1 MENDSKER
9 FMRAA
14 IDLAKKG
21 TGWTNPNPLVG
32 AVIVKENQII
42 GQGYH
47 HKYGDLHAERDAL
60 RDCRERGNDP
70 SGAQIFVTL
79 EPCCHT
85 GKQPPCVEAIVEAG
99 IKKVVVGSR
108 DPNPLVSGKGAAF
121 LRERGVEVEE
131 DFLRSECDALNFIFF
146 HYITSRTPYVA
157 LKYAMTA
164 DGKIATAAGKSKW
177 ISCQESR
184 DFVHQLRNKYSCIM
198 AGIGTVL
205 ADDPLLTCR
214 IPGGRNPTRIICD
227 SSLRLP
233 LDSKLVQSA
242 AEVPTIVAC
251 AASEDRSQA
260 QEGTAPSAE
269 RTQDLNAGASGEASQ
284 TQDCAASENRSQ
296 DQDGAALHDRDFLE
310 KEKALAQKGIQVI
323 HCGSSASG
331 NRVDLSI
338 LMQKLAAQNLDS
350 VLVEGGGALNFSLL
364 KAGLVQRIYS
374 FVAPKIFGG
383 AAAPSPVAGSGVLEV
398 ADAFSLSQ
406 IDARKIGND
415 VLIEYEV
422 VGGKNCDTTQD
433 KKAAASLGEP
443 GSFSES
449 SNMEQ
454 KCSQE

>member
-14 IDLAKKG
+14 IELAKKG
-21 TGWTNPNPLVG
+21 EGWTNPNPLVG

-146 HYITSRTPYVA
+146 HYITSKTPYVA

-184 DFVHQLRNKYSCIM
+184 DFVHQLRSKYSCIM

-233 LDSKLVQSA
+233 LDSQLVQSA
-242 AEVPTIVAC
+242 TEAPTIVAC
-251 AASEDRSQA
+251 AEPDCLQDQDCA
-260 QEGTAPSAE
+260 APSAE
-269 RTQDLNAGASGEASQ
+269 RTQDLNARANGEASQ
-284 TQDCAASENRSQ
+284 DQNGAASENRSQ
-296 DQDGAALHDRDFLE
+296 AKEGAALPDRDFLE
-310 KEKALAQKGIQVI
+310 KEKALAKKGVQVI
-323 HCGSSASG
+323 RCGSPFCG
-331 NRVDLSI
+331 NRVDLCL
-338 LMQKLAAQNLDS
+338 LMKKLGELGLDS
-350 VLVEGGGALNFSLL
+350 VLVEGGGQLNFSLL
-364 KAGLVQRIYS
+364 QAGLVQRVYS

-406 IDARKIGND
+406 IDARKIGSD

-422 VGGKNCDTTQD
+422 KQAQ
-433 KKAAASLGEP
+433 KAAASFG
-443 GSFSES
+443 GSDSFSNP
-449 SNMEQ
+449 SNSERI
-454 KCSQE
+454 CSQE

>member
-1 MENDSKER
+1 MKNDSKER

-14 IDLAKKG
+14 IELAKKG
-21 TGWTNPNPLVG
+21 EGWTNPNPLVG

-146 HYITSRTPYVA
+146 HYITSKTPYVA

-164 DGKIATAAGKSKW
+164 DGKIATASGKSKW

-233 LDSKLVQSA
+233 LDSQLVQTA
-242 AEVPTIVAC
+242 TEVPTIVAC
-251 AASEDRSQA
+251 AE
-260 QEGTAPSAE
+260 P
-269 RTQDLNAGASGEASQ
+269 
-284 TQDCAASENRSQ
+284 DCLQ
-296 DQDGAALHDRDFLE
+296 DQNGAALPAHVIPALDAGIIRE
-310 KEKALAQKGIQVI
+310 KEKALAKKGVQVI
-323 HCGSSASG
+323 RCGSSASG
-331 NRVDLSI
+331 NRVDLCL

-364 KAGLVQRIYS
+364 KAGLVQRVYS

-406 IDARKIGND
+406 IDARKIGSD

-422 VGGKNCDTTQD
+422 KQAQ
-433 KKAAASLGEP
+433 KAAASFGGP
-443 GSFSES
+443 GSFSNP
-449 SNMEQ
+449 SNSERI
-454 KCSQE
+454 CSQE

>member
-14 IDLAKKG
+14 IELAKKG
-21 TGWTNPNPLVG
+21 EGWTNPNPLVG

-42 GQGYH
+42 GQGWH

-146 HYITSRTPYVA
+146 HYITSKTPYVA

-214 IPGGRNPTRIICD
+214 ISGGRNPTRIICD

-233 LDSKLVQSA
+233 LDSQLVQTA
-242 AEVPTIVAC
+242 RDVPTIVAC
-251 AASEDRSQA
+251 AA
-260 QEGTAPSAE
+260 
-269 RTQDLNAGASGEASQ
+269 N
-284 TQDCAASENRSQ
+284 ENRSQ
-296 DQDGAALHDRDFLE
+296 DQDCAALPDRDFLE
-310 KEKALAQKGIQVI
+310 KEKALAKKGVQVI
-323 HCGSSASG
+323 RCGSSASG
-331 NRVDLSI
+331 NRVDLCL
-338 LMQKLAAQNLDS
+338 LMKKLGELGLDS

-364 KAGLVQRIYS
+364 KAGLVQRVYS

-383 AAAPSPVAGSGVLEV
+383 AAAPSPVGGEGVLEV
-398 ADAFSLSQ
+398 ADAFSLEQ
-406 IDARKIGND
+406 TDARKIGSD
-415 VLIEYEV
+415 ILIEY
-422 VGGKNCDTTQD
+422 KRQ
-433 KKAAASLGEP
+433 
-443 GSFSES
+443 
-449 SNMEQ
+449 
-454 KCSQE
+454 

>member
-14 IDLAKKG
+14 IELAKKG
-21 TGWTNPNPLVG
+21 EGWTNPNPLVG

-47 HKYGDLHAERDAL
+47 HKYGNLHAERDAL

-70 SGAQIFVTL
+70 SGAKIFVTL

-146 HYITSRTPYVA
+146 HYITSKTPYVA

-214 IPGGRNPTRIICD
+214 ISGGRNPTRVICD

-233 LDSKLVQSA
+233 LDSQLVQSA
-242 AEVPTIVAC
+242 ADIPTIVAC
-251 AASEDRSQA
+251 AANENRSQGQDCA
-260 QEGTAPSAE
+260 APSGE
-269 RTQDLNAGASGEASQ
+269 RTQDLNAGANSEESQ
-284 TQDCAASENRSQ
+284 AKDCAA
-296 DQDGAALHDRDFLE
+296 LPDRDFLQ
-310 KEKALAQKGIQVI
+310 KEKALAKKGVQVI
-323 HCGSSASG
+323 RCGSPSCG
-331 NRVDLSI
+331 NRVDLCL
-338 LMQKLAAQNLDS
+338 LMKKLGELGLDS

-364 KAGLVQRIYS
+364 QAGLVQRVYS

-398 ADAFSLSQ
+398 ADAFSLEQ
-406 IDARKIGND
+406 TDARKIGSD

-422 VGGKNCDTTQD
+422 KQAQ
-433 KKAAASLGEP
+433 KAAASFGGP
-443 GSFSES
+443 GSFSNP
-449 SNMEQ
+449 SNSERI
-454 KCSQE
+454 CSQE

>member
-14 IDLAKKG
+14 IELAKKG
-21 TGWTNPNPLVG
+21 EGWTNPNPLVG

-60 RDCRERGNDP
+60 RDCCERGNDP

-146 HYITSRTPYVA
+146 HYITNRTPYVA

-177 ISCQESR
+177 ISSQESR

-233 LDSKLVQSA
+233 LDSQLVQSA
-242 AEVPTIVAC
+242 TEVPTIVAC
-251 AASEDRSQA
+251 AEPDSGDRMQA
-260 QEGTAPSAE
+260 QDCAAPSAE
-269 RTQDLNAGASGEASQ
+269 RTQDLNAGANGEASQ
-284 TQDCAASENRSQ
+284 TQDCAALPA
-296 DQDGAALHDRDFLE
+296 DVIPALDAGIIRE
-310 KEKALAQKGIQVI
+310 KEKALAKKGVQVI
-323 HCGSSASG
+323 RCGSPSCG
-331 NRVDLSI
+331 NRVDLCL
-338 LMQKLAAQNLDS
+338 LMKKLGELGLDS
-350 VLVEGGGALNFSLL
+350 VLVEGGGQLNFSLL

-374 FVAPKIFGG
+374 FIAPKIFGG
-383 AAAPSPVAGSGVLEV
+383 AAAPSPVGGQGVLEV
-398 ADAFSLSQ
+398 ADAFCLSQ
-406 IDARKIGND
+406 TAARKIGSD
-415 VLIEYEV
+415 VLIEY
-422 VGGKNCDTTQD
+422 KRQ
-433 KKAAASLGEP
+433 
-443 GSFSES
+443 
-449 SNMEQ
+449 
-454 KCSQE
+454 

>member
-14 IDLAKKG
+14 IELAKKG
-21 TGWTNPNPLVG
+21 EGWTNPNPLVG

-85 GKQPPCVEAIVEAG
+85 GKQPPCVEAIVQAG

-121 LRERGVEVEE
+121 LRSNGVEVEE
-131 DFLRSECDALNFIFF
+131 DFLREECDALNFIFF
-146 HYITSRTPYVA
+146 HYITSKTPYVA

-184 DFVHQLRNKYSCIM
+184 DFVHQLRSKYSCIM

-233 LDSKLVQSA
+233 LDSQLVQTA
-242 AEVPTIVAC
+242 LEVPTIVAC
-251 AASEDRSQA
+251 AAPDCL
-260 QEGTAPSAE
+260 
-269 RTQDLNAGASGEASQ
+269 QDQ
-284 TQDCAASENRSQ
+284 KCAA
-296 DQDGAALHDRDFLE
+296 LPDRDFLE
-310 KEKALAQKGIQVI
+310 KEKALAKKGVQVI
-323 HCGSSASG
+323 RCGSPSCG
-331 NRVDLSI
+331 NRVDLSL
-338 LMQKLAAQNLDS
+338 LMQKLGAQNLDS
-350 VLVEGGGALNFSLL
+350 VLVEGGGQLNFSLL
-364 KAGLVQRIYS
+364 QAGLVQRVYS

-406 IDARKIGND
+406 IDARKIGSD

-422 VGGKNCDTTQD
+422 VGGKNCGATQGQ
-433 KKAAASLGEP
+433 KSAGSLGEP

-449 SNMEQ
+449 RNPGA